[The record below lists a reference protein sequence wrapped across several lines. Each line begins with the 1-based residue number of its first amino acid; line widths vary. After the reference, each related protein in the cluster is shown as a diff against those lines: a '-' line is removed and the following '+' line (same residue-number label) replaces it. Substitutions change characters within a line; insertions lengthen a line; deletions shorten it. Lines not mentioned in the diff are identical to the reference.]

1 MASGN
6 PPIRHWVLNIIA
18 IYIITLR
25 ELKRFLRQ
33 KSRIIGALARPLF
46 WLLVVGSGLSQ
57 IIKTTGGISYMQF
70 ILPGI
75 LGLTILFSSMFSSLS
90 IVWDREFG
98 FLKEILVAPISRL
111 SIVLGKVLGSTIIST
126 IQGALIMILIP
137 FLRIPLG
144 LPQAI
149 ALLLLA
155 LIISFSLASFG
166 VLIASLMRSLES
178 FNLIINFL
186 IMPMFFVSGALYP
199 IRLLPTP
206 IYIMAR
212 FNPLSYGVD
221 AFKNVL
227 LREAGNS
234 PLAPEFPFY
243 QDILFILGFSGL
255 MLIAATL
262 VFSWKKD

>member
-1 MASGN
+1 MASGS
-6 PPIRHWVLNIIA
+6 PPIRHWVLNLIA
-18 IYIITLR
+18 VYIITLR

-33 KSRIIGALARPLF
+33 KSRIIGSLARPLF

-57 IIKTTGGISYMQF
+57 IIRTQGGVSYMQF

-90 IVWDREFG
+90 IIWDREFG

-111 SIVLGKVLGSTIIST
+111 AIVLGKVIGGTIIST
-126 IQGALIMILIP
+126 IQGVLIMALIP
-137 FLRIPLG
+137 FLRIPLE
-144 LPQAI
+144 LSQVI

-155 LIISFSLASFG
+155 VIISFSLSSFG

-199 IRLLPTP
+199 IKLLPPP
-206 IYIMAR
+206 IHIMAS
-212 FNPLSYGVD
+212 FNPLSYGID

-243 QDILFILGFSGL
+243 QDILFILVFSGI
-255 MLIAATL
+255 MLVVATL